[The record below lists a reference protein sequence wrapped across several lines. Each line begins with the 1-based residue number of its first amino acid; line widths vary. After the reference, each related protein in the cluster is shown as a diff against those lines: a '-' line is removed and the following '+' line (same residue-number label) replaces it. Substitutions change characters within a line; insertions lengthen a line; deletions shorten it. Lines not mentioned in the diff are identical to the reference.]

1 MANLKELRGRI
12 KSVSSIA
19 QITGAME
26 MVASMKLRKV
36 QARAQSFHPYTDEI
50 RQMIQRVSAKVS
62 GESDIPLFAERE
74 VKTVGILVITSDRGL
89 CGSYN
94 TNLLNTLKRRVDELK
109 AEGKQVKF
117 WCYGRKGYT
126 WLQRRGFEVD
136 RFFVEPPLDKAEFDA
151 AEIVSDALV
160 SAFSGPQGGDAA
172 AGQGGLGA
180 AQNESQHAVDE
191 VEICYTRFQS
201 VAKFVPTLQPFLP
214 IRTIPVGEQVE
225 ERSYELDFL
234 IEPDAETVFNSLLPR
249 YLETVVFDAML
260 QSLASEHASRRMA
273 MKGATDAAGRM
284 QKDLK
289 KIYNRARQESIT
301 KELLDIVG
309 GASAVS

>member
-12 KSVSSIA
+12 KSVASIA

-36 QARAQSFHPYTDEI
+36 QSKAQGFAPYTAEI
-50 RQMIQRVSAKVS
+50 RDMIFRIAAKVA
-62 GESDIPLFAERE
+62 GEEDVPLFQARE
-74 VKTVGILVITSDRGL
+74 VKTVGIFLITSDRGL

-94 TNLLNTLKRRVDELK
+94 SNLLVALRKKIEALQ

-117 WCYGRKGYT
+117 WVYGRKGYA
-126 WLQRRGFEVD
+126 WLQRRGFEVE
-136 RFFVEPPLDKAEFDA
+136 RFFVEPPLDKADFTSAKMVAQE
-151 AEIVSDALV
+151 LV
-160 SAFSGPQGGDAA
+160 EAFTSG
-172 AGQGGLGA
+172 
-180 AQNESQHAVDE
+180 AVDE
-191 VEICYTRFQS
+191 LSMFTSRFRS
-201 VAKFVPTLQPFLP
+201 MVKFVPTDAAFLP
-214 IRTIPVGEQVE
+214 IKTIAVGDDAGQQKM
-225 ERSYELDFL
+225 ELDFL
-234 IEPDAETVFNSLLPR
+234 IEPDATTVFNALMPR

-260 QSLASEHASRRMA
+260 QALTSEHASRRMA

-301 KELLDIVG
+301 KELLDIIG

>member
-36 QARAQSFHPYTDEI
+36 QSKAQSFAPYTAEI
-50 RQMIQRVSAKVS
+50 RDMIQRVAAKVAS
-62 GESDIPLFAERE
+62 EEDVPLFTQRE
-74 VKTVGILVITSDRGL
+74 VKTVGFFLISSDRGL

-94 TNLLNTLKRRVDELK
+94 SNLLMALQKRIDALK
-109 AEGKQVKF
+109 AEGKTVKF
-117 WCYGRKGYT
+117 WVYGRKGYT
-126 WLQRRGFEVD
+126 WLTRRGYEVEQ
-136 RFFVEPPLDKAEFDA
+136 FFAEPALDKADFSAGKLA
-151 AEIVSDALV
+151 AQALV
-160 SAFSGPQGGDAA
+160 EAFSSG
-172 AGQGGLGA
+172 
-180 AQNESQHAVDE
+180 AVDE
-191 VEICYTRFQS
+191 IRLHTTRFVS
-201 VAKFVPTLQPFLP
+201 MAKFVPTEQPFLP
-214 IRTIPVGEQVE
+214 IRTIGVGEDAGDNN
-225 ERSYELDFL
+225 YELDFL
-234 IEPDAETVFNSLLPR
+234 IEPDASTVFNALMPR
-249 YLETVVFDAML
+249 YLETVIFDAML
-260 QSLASEHASRRMA
+260 QSLTSEHASRRMA

-284 QKDLK
+284 TKDLK

>member
-12 KSVSSIA
+12 KSVASIA

-36 QARAQSFHPYTDEI
+36 QTKAQGFAPYTAEI
-50 RQMIQRVSAKVS
+50 RDMIFRIAAKVA
-62 GESDIPLFAERE
+62 GEEDVPLFQVRD
-74 VKTVGILVITSDRGL
+74 VKTVGVFVISSDRGL

-94 TNLLNTLKRRVDELK
+94 SNLLSALRKKIDALK

-117 WCYGRKGYT
+117 WVYGRKGYA
-126 WLQRRGFEVD
+126 WLQRRGFDVE
-136 RFFVEPPLDKAEFDA
+136 RFFVEPALDKADFA
-151 AEIVSDALV
+151 SAKLV
-160 SAFSGPQGGDAA
+160 AQELVDAFSS
-172 AGQGGLGA
+172 GQ
-180 AQNESQHAVDE
+180 VDE
-191 VEICYTRFQS
+191 MCMFTTRFQS
-201 VAKFVPTLQPFLP
+201 MVKFVPTDATFLP
-214 IRTIPVGEQVE
+214 IKTIAVGDDAEQQKM
-225 ERSYELDFL
+225 ELDFL
-234 IEPDAETVFNSLLPR
+234 IEPDATTVFNSLMPR

-260 QSLASEHASRRMA
+260 QALTSEHASRRMA

>member
-12 KSVSSIA
+12 KSVASIA

-36 QARAQSFHPYTDEI
+36 QTKAQGFAPYTAEI
-50 RQMIQRVSAKVS
+50 RDMIFRIAAKVA
-62 GESDIPLFAERE
+62 GEEDVPLFQVRD
-74 VKTVGILVITSDRGL
+74 VKTVGVFVISSDRGL

-94 TNLLNTLKRRVDELK
+94 SNLLGALRKKIDALK

-117 WCYGRKGYT
+117 WVYGRKGYA
-126 WLQRRGFEVD
+126 WLQRRGFDVE
-136 RFFVEPPLDKAEFDA
+136 RFFVEPPLDKADFTSA
-151 AEIVSDALV
+151 KLV
-160 SAFSGPQGGDAA
+160 AQELVDAFSS
-172 AGQGGLGA
+172 GQ
-180 AQNESQHAVDE
+180 VDE
-191 VEICYTRFQS
+191 MCMFTTRFQS
-201 VAKFVPTLQPFLP
+201 MVKFVPTDATFLP
-214 IRTIPVGEQVE
+214 IKTIAVGDDAEQQKL
-225 ERSYELDFL
+225 ELDFL
-234 IEPDAETVFNSLLPR
+234 IEPDATTVFNSLMPR

-260 QSLASEHASRRMA
+260 QALTSEHASRRMA

>member
-12 KSVSSIA
+12 KSVASIA

-36 QARAQSFHPYTDEI
+36 QTKAQGFAPYTAEI
-50 RQMIQRVSAKVS
+50 RDMIFRIAAKVA
-62 GESDIPLFAERE
+62 GEEDVPLFQVRD
-74 VKTVGILVITSDRGL
+74 VKTVGVFVISSDRGL

-94 TNLLNTLKRRVDELK
+94 SNLLSALRKKIDALK

-117 WCYGRKGYT
+117 WVYGRKGYA
-126 WLQRRGFEVD
+126 WLQRRGFDVE
-136 RFFVEPPLDKAEFDA
+136 RFFVEPPLDKADFTSA
-151 AEIVSDALV
+151 KLV
-160 SAFSGPQGGDAA
+160 AQELVDAFSS
-172 AGQGGLGA
+172 GQ
-180 AQNESQHAVDE
+180 VDE
-191 VEICYTRFQS
+191 MRMFTTRFQS
-201 VAKFVPTLQPFLP
+201 MVKFVPTDATFLP
-214 IRTIPVGEQVE
+214 IKTIAVGDDAEQQKM
-225 ERSYELDFL
+225 ELDFL
-234 IEPDAETVFNSLLPR
+234 IEPDATTVFNSLMPR

-260 QSLASEHASRRMA
+260 QALTSEHASRRMA